1 MCNEP
6 VAVIMQVCSHIR
18 VKVGFSSLHPVCYD
32 ARPSKVGDDVLFMP
46 LILGEDLGAI
56 FFLECSAN
64 RIIVQRYGSIITGSR
79 AASNTERAPDPVC
92 VLVPPSVEDIVLGYG
107 AVETPAVSLDQGEML
122 GPRIVLDFC
131 EKIGCVHQ
139 DKYTTSCDE

>member
-79 AASNTERAPDPVC
+79 AASNTEGTADPIG
-92 VLVPPSVEDIVLGYG
+92 VLILPPVEDVMFGCG
-107 AVETPAVSLDQGEML
+107 AVETPTVSLDQGEML

-131 EKIGCVHQ
+131 EEVGCVHK
-139 DKYTTSCDE
+139 DKYTASCDE

>member
-6 VAVIMQVCSHIR
+6 VAVRMQVCSDIR
-18 VKVGFSSLHPVCYD
+18 VKVGFSSLHPVCYN
-32 ARPSKVGDDVLFMP
+32 ARPSKVGDNVLFMP
-46 LILGEDLGAI
+46 LILREDLGAI
-56 FFLECSAN
+56 FFHECSAN

-107 AVETPAVSLDQGEML
+107 AVEIPTVSLDQGEML
-122 GPRIVLDFC
+122 CLGIVLDFGK
-131 EKIGCVHQ
+131 EVRCVHQ
-139 DKYTTSCDE
+139 DKDTTSCHE